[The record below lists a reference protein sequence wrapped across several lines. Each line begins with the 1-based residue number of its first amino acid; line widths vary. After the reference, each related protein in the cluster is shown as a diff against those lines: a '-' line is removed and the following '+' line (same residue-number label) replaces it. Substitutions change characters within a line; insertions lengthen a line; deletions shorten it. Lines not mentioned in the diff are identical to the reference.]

1 MAPHSCL
8 YEGTIEHIRRSPKR
22 HAFRYRVFSLLLDL
36 DEAETIDARSWLF
49 GFNRAAL
56 LSFRECDHGEG
67 TARGLK
73 AWAAGHVRRAGFSTE
88 NLQVRVLC
96 YPRIFGYVFNPLT
109 VYYCF
114 DGEGVWI
121 ATLHEVNNTFG
132 EKHTYVLDADGRQ
145 TASKSMYVSPFTS
158 MTSTYDF
165 ELPEPGDELHMAIIM
180 RSNSEPVL
188 TARFSGTRQEISDAA
203 LAMTFLR
210 YPLMTLKVTLG
221 IHFEAL
227 RLWLKRVPLVPHVAA
242 ATKISH
248 SHSHS
253 RSEFHKRDIS

>member
-1 MAPHSCL
+1 MADHSCL
-8 YEGTIEHIRRSPKR
+8 YEGTIEHVRRSPTR
-22 HAFRYRVFSLLLDL
+22 HAFRYRVFSLMLDL
-36 DEAETIDARSWLF
+36 DEAEALDARSWLF
-49 GFNRAAL
+49 GFNRAAP

-67 TARGLK
+67 AARGLK

-109 VYYCF
+109 VYYCY
-114 DGEGVWI
+114 DGAGVWI

-132 EKHTYVLDADGRQ
+132 EKHTYVLDANGRQ
-145 TASKSMYVSPFTS
+145 SASKRMPVSPFTS
-158 MTSTYDF
+158 MNATYDF
-165 ELPEPGDELHMAIIM
+165 ELTEPGDDLRMAIIM
-180 RSNSEPVL
+180 RSGGEPVL
-188 TARFSGTRQEISDAA
+188 TARFAGTRRGISDTA

-227 RLWLKRVPLVPHVAA
+227 RLWLKRVPLVPRVAA

-248 SHSHS
+248 S
-253 RSEFHKRDIS
+253 RSEFRERDIS